1 MNKSKIDQLLDKYWE
16 AETTIEEEK
25 QLGLYFNGGTVDP
38 DHEAYKDMFQ
48 LFRDNALQQ
57 MEGALYIDQKLIEA
71 YDEDVKEAKV
81 FRFRKLLQ
89 YAAILS
95 FLVAGYFIFQQNT
108 SNIFSQTG
116 EAIYAGK
123 FTEIDDE
130 EMTQEAYEITKE
142 ALLFL
147 TGKLNQSQNE
157 VNQNLNKV
165 KKVTQIIN

>member
-1 MNKSKIDQLLDKYWE
+1 MNKSKIDQLLDKYWD
-16 AETTIEEEK
+16 AETTVEEEK
-25 QLGLYFNGGTVDP
+25 QLSLYFNGGAVDP

-48 LFRDNALQQ
+48 LFRNNALQK
-57 MEGALYIDQKLIEA
+57 MEGTLYIDQKLIKA
-71 YDEDVKEAKV
+71 HDAKAKKLRI

-89 YAAILS
+89 FAAILS

-108 SNIFSQTG
+108 SNIFSQSS

-123 FTEIDDE
+123 YTEIDDE

-147 TGKLNQSQNE
+147 TGKLNKSQNE